1 MPSKVF
7 LKLIRVDRDYYDLAS
22 HLDVV
27 LVRSWYSGEIY
38 EYQSI
43 HAFIEYSNLLI
54 FLIWNLLK
62 TIF

>member
-1 MPSKVF
+1 MPNKVF
-7 LKLIRVDRDYYDLAS
+7 LKLIRVDRDYYDLPS
-22 HLDVV
+22 HLDVA
-27 LVRSWYSGEIY
+27 LVRSWDSGEIL